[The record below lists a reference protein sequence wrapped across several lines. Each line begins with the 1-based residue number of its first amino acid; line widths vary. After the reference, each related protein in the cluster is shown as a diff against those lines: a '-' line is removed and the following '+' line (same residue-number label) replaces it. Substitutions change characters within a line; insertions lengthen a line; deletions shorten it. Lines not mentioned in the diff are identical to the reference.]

1 VALFQGCVVMEINRR
16 GREGTMG
23 TQGAFQAR
31 MEAQCQQI
39 DQYRLRV
46 MRGEGRQLSQDQAA
60 LEWIDRYADTF
71 GRSSHNS
78 P

>member
-1 VALFQGCVVMEINRR
+1 MEINRR
-16 GREGTMG
+16 GTEGTTG
-23 TQGAFQAR
+23 IHSAFQAR
-31 MEAQCQQI
+31 MEAQCKQI

-46 MRGEGRQLSQDQAA
+46 MRGEGRHLSQDQAA

-71 GRSSHNS
+71 GSSSHNS

>member
-1 VALFQGCVVMEINRR
+1 MEINRR
-16 GREGTMG
+16 GTEGKTG
-23 TQGAFQAR
+23 TQSDFQAR
-31 MEAQCQQI
+31 MEAQCKQI

-46 MRGEGRQLSQDQAA
+46 MQGEGRQLSQDQAA

-71 GRSSHNS
+71 GPGRHNS